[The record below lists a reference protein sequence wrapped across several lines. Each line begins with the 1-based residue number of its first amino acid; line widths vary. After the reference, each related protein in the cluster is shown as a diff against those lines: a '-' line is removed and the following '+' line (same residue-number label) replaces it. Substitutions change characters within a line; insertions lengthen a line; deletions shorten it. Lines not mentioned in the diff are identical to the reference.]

1 LPTSSFIF
9 VFNAKNAI
17 LILGKNS
24 ALKKHDQRRS
34 NGQNNK
40 NGQRKPAGTGFFNFR
55 ALIAHDILIDAF
67 DLIRRTYPSALR
79 QS

>member
-1 LPTSSFIF
+1 
-9 VFNAKNAI
+9 

-40 NGQRKPAGTGFFNFR
+40 KGQRKPARAGFFNFR
-55 ALIAHDILIDAF
+55 ALIAHDILINAV
-67 DLIRRTYPSALR
+67 DLIRETYPAPR